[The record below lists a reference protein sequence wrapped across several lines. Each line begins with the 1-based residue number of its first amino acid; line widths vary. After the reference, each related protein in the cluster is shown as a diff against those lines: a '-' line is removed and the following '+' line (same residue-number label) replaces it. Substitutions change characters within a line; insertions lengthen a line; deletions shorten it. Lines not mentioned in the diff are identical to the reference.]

1 MLSGDSMNVAMIV
14 LLLCIIV
21 CFVFIWFVNIYN
33 QYQEFVIRI
42 NEAEANIDSVLRK
55 RFDLLNKSV
64 VIIKSNTKV
73 KEEVLEVIVD
83 LRSKMLSNFEL
94 DRVLYDAINELHDYA
109 EKYEALS
116 QNEEFTKIEIGLNET
131 EVEMVALRKYYNNII
146 TDYNRLT
153 KVFPSNL
160 IGKLCKYK
168 SRTYYDGKNM
178 EDDIANDFK
187 L

>member
-21 CFVFIWFVNIYN
+21 CFIFIWFVNIYN

-73 KEEVLEVIVD
+73 KGEVLEVIGD

-178 EDDIANDFK
+178 EDDIVNDFK

>member
-1 MLSGDSMNVAMIV
+1 MLTGDRMSLAMTI
-14 LLLCIIV
+14 LLFCIIV

-33 QYQEFVIRI
+33 QYQEFIIRI

-55 RFDLLNKSV
+55 RFDLLNKSIG
-64 VIIKSNTKV
+64 IIKSNTKV
-73 KEEVLEVIVD
+73 KGEILEVIAD

-94 DRVLYDAINELHDYA
+94 DRVLYEAINELYDYS
-109 EKYEALS
+109 EKYEELN
-116 QNEEFTKIEIGLNET
+116 QNEEFTKIELGLNET

-153 KVFPSNL
+153 KIFPSNI
-160 IGKLCKYK
+160 IGKICKYK

-178 EDDIANDFK
+178 EDDIVNDFK